1 MREKEKIVKTER
13 VEIVKKN
20 ILVVEDSALMR
31 RVLCDIMNEDE
42 RFQVADT
49 ARNGLEAYNL
59 LKQKSYDAVILDII
73 MPQMDGIELLEK
85 LQEDRIQL
93 PIVIVSTVAKEGAKE
108 TLRALELG
116 AFDFV
121 QKPDNLITA
130 KGGIFRDQLVS
141 ALVFASNKFNK
152 RTRIN
157 PRAVT
162 ATEVEKDKDEPLSFT
177 ASKPIIRKTKNTLL
191 PGGEKVVAL
200 ACSTGGPKSLHT
212 VIPLLPGNLNAP
224 VLLVQHMPAGFTQ
237 SLAERLNEVSQ
248 VTVKEAEDGEI
259 LKKGWVYIAPGG
271 KHLAL
276 AKRGKM
282 HMIAIS
288 DEPPI
293 GGLRPCANVMYRSL
307 IESDFDE
314 IICVVLTG
322 MGSDGTDGIIKLEKK
337 KKIYVIAQDQASSV
351 VYGMPKVI
359 TESGLTD
366 QVVALDGIADA
377 ITKCVGV
384 R

>member
-1 MREKEKIVKTER
+1 MSM
-13 VEIVKKN
+13 KKN
-20 ILVVEDSALMR
+20 ILVIEDSALMR
-31 RVLCDIMNEDE
+31 RVLCDIINKDE
-42 RFQVADT
+42 RFQVADM

-59 LKQKSYDAVILDII
+59 LKKKSYDAVVLDII
-73 MPQMDGIELLEK
+73 MPEMNGIELLEK

-93 PIVIVSTVAKEGAKE
+93 PILVVSTMAKKGAKE

-121 QKPDNLITA
+121 QKPDNLIAA
-130 KGGIFRDQLVS
+130 KGGIFQDQLVS
-141 ALVFASNKFNK
+141 ALVFVSNKFNK

-157 PRAVT
+157 PRAVL
-162 ATEVEKDKDEPLSFT
+162 TEDEKDTDEPLSFT
-177 ASKPIIRKTKNTLL
+177 APKPVIRKTKNTPL
-191 PGGEKVVAL
+191 PKGEKLVAL

-237 SLAERLNEVSQ
+237 SLAERLNEISQ

-259 LKKGWVYIAPGG
+259 IQKGWVYIAPGG

-276 AKRGKM
+276 AKKGKN
-282 HMIAIS
+282 HVISIS
-288 DEPPI
+288 DAPPI
-293 GGLRPCANVMYRSL
+293 AGLRPCANVMYRSL
-307 IESDFDE
+307 TEADYDE

-337 KKIYVIAQDQASSV
+337 KKIYVIAQDQASSI
-351 VYGMPKVI
+351 VYGMPRVI

-366 QVVALDGIADA
+366 QVVALDGVADA